1 MISDLLPEGQ
11 LGVRTKFVVPLIAD
25 RIAAKREDL
34 AEQSTDFAKAVLD
47 ATGIKSSETDRKG
60 SDEGTL
66 ATGYLVFIA
75 NRELDDLAT
84 SPFPGQTGESIPRS
98 LTASRRRTS
107 RRRSRGSRR
116 LTSPCSVACSPMR
129 PTSTSM
135 RAHRSRMPSRS
146 TRSPRSMTTS
156 PPWMTA
162 RQMIFL
168 YAVPLYPTADAKK
181 FNIRLC
187 CFTCRY
193 IKNCKVECLK
203 PFCPSRQKKFES
215 CRRERFGL
223 SWAAGVLHPDEQHGV
238 VLVQRRRA
246 VLEAVFQRSRAHRRD
261 LEAWLALVVLGGGVL
276 LHQVQRGL
284 ELAGRHT

>member
-1 MISDLLPEGQ
+1 MLENPPSI
-11 LGVRTKFVVPLIAD
+11 LIAVPVVKPE
-25 RIAAKREDL
+25 R
-34 AEQSTDFAKAVLD
+34 
-47 ATGIKSSETDRKG
+47 G
-60 SDEGTL
+60 EG
-66 ATGYLVFIA
+66 
-75 NRELDDLAT
+75 
-84 SPFPGQTGESIPRS
+84 RS
-98 LTASRRRTS
+98 MTALEMFCT
-107 RRRSRGSRR
+107 
-116 LTSPCSVACSPMR
+116 SPMR
-129 PTSTSM
+129 R
-135 RAHRSRMPSRS
+135 RAIRCLFALDL
-146 TRSPRSMTTS
+146 
-156 PPWMTA
+156 PPL
-162 RQMIFL
+162 RLIFL

-193 IKNCKVECLK
+193 IKNCKVEGLK

-284 ELAGRHT
+284 ELAGRHA